1 MRCLRLIAVTL
12 SLLAG
17 LSSQAASPA
26 SPAAPAVARA
36 PRSLPLDSVEGVK
49 AFNVKPEIASY
60 KGRRAI
66 HLLDKPVEGSSRGGG
81 ALVILPET
89 EFKDGTIEI
98 EVAGAPREGAA
109 EGARGFI
116 GVAFRVKPDG
126 SKYECFYLRP
136 TNGRADDQLRRN
148 HSTQYI
154 SEPGF
159 PWELLRKDAPGI
171 YESYV
176 DLEAGAWTRMKIVVE
191 GVKAKLFVNGSDQP
205 VLIVSDLKQ
214 GETSGAI
221 ALWTGLD
228 TDGYFS
234 SLTIR

>member
-1 MRCLRLIAVTL
+1 MVLAACAALAAG
-12 SLLAG
+12 SLG
-17 LSSQAASPA
+17 FS
-26 SPAAPAVARA
+26 AP
-36 PRSLPLDSVEGVK
+36 PRVLPLDSIEGFK
-49 AFNVKPEIASY
+49 AFNVKPEVVRY
-60 KGRRAI
+60 RGQHAI
-66 HLLDKPVEGSSRGGG
+66 RLLDRPVEGVSRGGG
-81 ALVILPET
+81 ALVILPGT
-89 EFKDGTIEI
+89 NFKNGTIEI

-116 GVAFRVKPDG
+116 GLAFRVKPDG

-159 PWELLRKDAPGI
+159 PWELLRKDSPGV

-176 DLEAGAWTRMKIVVE
+176 DLAAGVWTKMKIVVE
-191 GVKAKLFVNGSDQP
+191 GVKAQLFVNGSDQP
-205 VLIVSDLKQ
+205 VLIVNDLKQ
-214 GETSGAI
+214 GETEGAL

-234 SLTIR
+234 NLTIR